1 MNWGRTPSCSLF
13 LHPFLSL
20 LTRADKEHRI
30 HRRYCAG
37 DSQETDDRDALPGPA
52 GRKTGD
58 HLSQNKTRAVISA
71 IQQCIKRQ
79 KLETIKNPAGQRN
92 WQEVVKVQEMKARLD
107 IAPSAPVF
115 LDTPVWQSNFLK
127 KRDTVQEVNRTKNS
141 LGLNLNFYP
150 TRRKKD

>member
-1 MNWGRTPSCSLF
+1 MTVTLCQD
-13 LHPFLSL
+13 L
-20 LTRADKEHRI
+20 LEEK
-30 HRRYCAG
+30 
-37 DSQETDDRDALPGPA
+37 PA
-52 GRKTGD
+52 ITSAK
-58 HLSQNKTRAVISA
+58 NKTRAVISA

-127 KRDTVQEVNRTKNS
+127 KRGTVQEVNRTKNS

>member
-1 MNWGRTPSCSLF
+1 VPEILKNRMTVTLCQD
-13 LHPFLSL
+13 L
-20 LTRADKEHRI
+20 LEEK
-30 HRRYCAG
+30 
-37 DSQETDDRDALPGPA
+37 PA
-52 GRKTGD
+52 ITSAK
-58 HLSQNKTRAVISA
+58 NKTRAVISA

-127 KRDTVQEVNRTKNS
+127 KRGTVQEVNRTKNS